1 MCAVGIWVFGLLASA
16 IIGGLLGTLFDTSP
30 TSNNWFFGFFA
41 GLFAFTCLRLL
52 LTGSKNSK

>member
-1 MCAVGIWVFGLLASA
+1 MWVFGLLASA

-52 LTGSKNSK
+52 LTGSKNLK